1 MRTRT
6 LIAGGCVAAFLFA
19 AQPASAV
26 VVLRVVDDD
35 GQATPFDCNA
45 GAAASAHTT
54 ITAAVT
60 ASSAGDF
67 IKVCPGTYNEQVVV
81 NKALT
86 LLGAQAGVDARGRSG
101 AAGTESIVRGA
112 GTPRTTPFNVTASN
126 VTIDGFTVQDQTD
139 TNNLGFGIFLTAGLA
154 GEIVRNNI
162 VQNNIAGL
170 ALGSDNTTIQ
180 HNVFRNN
187 NQPGPISGTG
197 IYTDQFQAGGTLSNV
212 TIAANE
218 FSGNQNVGVLL
229 GSTTAASPAN
239 TVDVTQNTFTT
250 NGNAFLAFN
259 WVFGD
264 FFRNTVTGSIGSQ
277 VLLGGGVNNATLT
290 ENTIS
295 GGSVRGIRVGD
306 FGGGATNSLVTARCN
321 SITGNGG
328 AGLEI
333 DAAAGAFTGTLVAT
347 FNWWG
352 SPTGPTIAS
361 NPGGTGQSIV
371 DPGGQ
376 VAFNPFL
383 TNGVDS
389 DPATPGFQ
397 CVPRASAADATIPE
411 GDSGTATVDIPVTL
425 DNPSPSTVTIAFETQ
440 DGTATTGSDYT
451 ATSGTLTFNAG
462 QQSKVVSV
470 PVSGDTG
477 LEPDETFTVKLSAP
491 ANATIADDAGTVTI
505 TNDDPQPADLTAPL
519 ASGLR
524 LRPSGFKP
532 RTGTTIS
539 YSLSEA
545 ATTKFTVARVLPGR
559 VKGGKCRRESS
570 SNRTGRRCKLF
581 KRVRGSFTHQG
592 AAGANS
598 LRFNGRV
605 RGRTLRP
612 GRYRLSAAPKD
623 AAGNVGRTAR
633 ASFRVKR

>member
-67 IKVCPGTYNEQVVV
+67 IKVCPGTYNEQVTV

-139 TNNLGFGIFLTAGLA
+139 TANLGFGIFLTAGLA

-197 IYTDQFQAGGTLSNV
+197 VYTDQFQAGGTLSNV

-229 GSTTAASPAN
+229 GSTTGSGRRASSPAPARRSATRSPRPRPRGSPSPASCPAGSREASAGASRVATAPAGAASC
-239 TVDVTQNTFTT
+239 
-250 NGNAFLAFN
+250 
-259 WVFGD
+259 
-264 FFRNTVTGSIGSQ
+264 S
-277 VLLGGGVNNATLT
+277 
-290 ENTIS
+290 S
-295 GGSVRGIRVGD
+295 G
-306 FGGGATNSLVTARCN
+306 C
-321 SITGNGG
+321 
-328 AGLEI
+328 
-333 DAAAGAFTGTLVAT
+333 AAA
-347 FNWWG
+347 
-352 SPTGPTIAS
+352 S
-361 NPGGTGQSIV
+361 
-371 DPGGQ
+371 
-376 VAFNPFL
+376 L
-383 TNGVDS
+383 TR
-389 DPATPGFQ
+389 A
-397 CVPRASAADATIPE
+397 PRARTRSGSRGAWAA
-411 GDSGTATVDIPVTL
+411 GRSGP
-425 DNPSPSTVTIAFETQ
+425 
-440 DGTATTGSDYT
+440 
-451 ATSGTLTFNAG
+451 
-462 QQSKVVSV
+462 
-470 PVSGDTG
+470 
-477 LEPDETFTVKLSAP
+477 
-491 ANATIADDAGTVTI
+491 
-505 TNDDPQPADLTAPL
+505 
-519 ASGLR
+519 
-524 LRPSGFKP
+524 
-532 RTGTTIS
+532 
-539 YSLSEA
+539 A
-545 ATTKFTVARVLPGR
+545 ATG
-559 VKGGKCRRESS
+559 
-570 SNRTGRRCKLF
+570 
-581 KRVRGSFTHQG
+581 
-592 AAGANS
+592 
-598 LRFNGRV
+598 
-605 RGRTLRP
+605 
-612 GRYRLSAAPKD
+612 
-623 AAGNVGRTAR
+623 
-633 ASFRVKR
+633 